1 MSHVISKKDIINYY
15 DLTFFEYNFIL
26 GLGSHLG
33 MHYGYYDNNH
43 KTYAEAN
50 RNLNCMIAK
59 LANVTKGMKVLDAG
73 CGVGGSVIWLAKN
86 IGAEAIGI
94 TLSKTQVE
102 KAKMFAQKYE
112 VRNLTQ
118 FMVGDY
124 THTKFPDKSFDVVW
138 AIESVCHAKEKLDFI
153 KESYRILKPGGCLIV
168 SDGFI
173 KKRKITDSEK
183 ELIRK
188 WLMGWKVPSL
198 EYMDQFIEKMKSVGF
213 KNIHKKDVSENVMP
227 FSKRLYKWAK
237 ILNPIAQVLRF
248 LGIFS
253 RVNTGNVIAAA
264 GQYPALKQGLWQYG
278 IVWGRK

>member
-15 DLTFFEYNFIL
+15 DSTFFEYNFIL

-43 KTYAEAN
+43 KTYSEAN
-50 RNLNCMIAK
+50 RNLNCVIAK

-73 CGVGGSVIWLAKN
+73 CGVGGSAIWLTKN
-86 IGAEAIGI
+86 IGVEATGI
-94 TLSKTQVE
+94 TISNAQAE
-102 KAKMFAQKYE
+102 KAKLYAQKYG
-112 VRNLTQ
+112 VSDLTQ
-118 FMVGDY
+118 FIVGDY

-138 AIESVCHAKEKLDFI
+138 AIESVCHAGEKLDFI

-168 SDGFI
+168 SDGFM
-173 KKRKITDSEK
+173 KKRKLTDSEK
-183 ELIRK
+183 ELIGK
-188 WLMGWKVPSL
+188 WLMGWKVLSL
-198 EYMDQFIEKMKSVGF
+198 EYMDQFIKKMKSVGF
-213 KNIHKKDVSENVMP
+213 KNIRKKDVSENVMP
-227 FSKRLYKWAK
+227 FSKWLYKQAK

-253 RVNTGNVIAAA
+253 RVNTDNVISAIL
-264 GQYPALKQGLWQYG
+264 QYPALKQGLCQYG

>member
-1 MSHVISKKDIINYY
+1 
-15 DLTFFEYNFIL
+15 
-26 GLGSHLG
+26 

-59 LANVTKGMKVLDAG
+59 LANVTKGMKVLDTG